1 MAVEVGKEHD
11 RMIKNDVWKIAPKDS
26 ILPKT
31 KVLKSVWA
39 MKPKANRT
47 KRAHLKAKGYSRV
60 AGQHYDA
67 VKISS
72 Q

>member
-1 MAVEVGKEHD
+1 MAVEVGNEHD
-11 RMIKNDVWKIAPKDS
+11 IMIKNDVWKIAPKDS
-26 ILPKT
+26 IPPKT
-31 KVLKSVWA
+31 KVLKSDWA

-47 KRAHLKAKGYSRV
+47 KRAHVKAKGCSQV

-67 VKISS
+67 VNISS